1 MRLRELVTLRRVI
14 VAIVL
19 LALLFGVEG
28 GEYGTR
34 DWLELR
40 AQARQE
46 REMLAELTRD
56 VDSLAGALRRLE
68 RDPATQEKVA
78 REEFGMV
85 KEGEFLFRLIPGG
98 AGEGDGER

>member
-14 VAIVL
+14 LAIVL

-34 DWLELR
+34 DWLELK

-46 REMLAELTRD
+46 RELVAELTRD

-98 AGEGDGER
+98 EGEGER